1 MRNLKI
7 DDPNKLWDFTPLN
20 GCFGRTG
27 IKVSDI
33 DGIVERKG
41 HLLVI
46 ETKRPGE
53 RMEKGQRLLFAEI
66 VRQGHMVIVVTG
78 RSMEDYDTVELL
90 DAKGDRHVD
99 TRSVIE
105 IVATWFVEADST
117 PDPYTVAQR
126 QINRNATLSMID
138 LARENEN
145 LRKENA
151 ELQKRLSTRRRP
163 RIQISFMDKLA

>member
-7 DDPNKLWDFTPLN
+7 NDPGKLWDFTPLN

-53 RMEKGQRLLFAEI
+53 GMEKGQRLLFAEF
-66 VRQGHMVIVVTG
+66 VRQGHTVVIVTG
-78 RSMEDYDTVELL
+78 RSMEDYETVETM
-90 DAKGDRHVD
+90 DAKGERHQEDRSITELV
-99 TRSVIE
+99 SN
-105 IVATWFVEADST
+105 WFVMADNS

-138 LARENEN
+138 LARTNEE
-145 LRKENA
+145 LRQENA
-151 ELQKRLSTRRRP
+151 ELRKRLNVKRRP
-163 RIQISFMDKLA
+163 KVQTAYIDLTA